1 MAKEREEKR
10 KHEVSYFDETRA
22 GGAEPFLKSVP
33 VHAIDLRQIEPS
45 YKVRWWVFGRMG
57 HCVENVPGLYAEA
70 VSRRVA
76 GEPSRDFGRG
86 NSNSNRNEARAAAE
100 SRFEEEYLSSIK
112 RHKLVR
118 HLNRQFK
125 RNS

>member
-1 MAKEREEKR
+1 MGLYKA
-10 KHEVSYFDETRA
+10 
-22 GGAEPFLKSVP
+22 FLKR
-33 VHAIDLRQIEPS
+33 DGE
-45 YKVRWWVFGRMG
+45 WWVD
-57 HCVENVPGLYAEA
+57 CVEEVPGLYAEA
-70 VSRRVA
+70 VSGRVA

-100 SRFEEEYLSSIK
+100 SRFEEEYLSSIE